1 MVSMFAE
8 DAPYLKRE
16 RGRRLNYIGFAF
28 LTLWVTTLQY
38 VLDPRSLHHTEFRP
52 TFGNDLG

>member
-1 MVSMFAE
+1 MFVE